1 MSSSFTRTP
10 VIRRLPASRQHNLP
24 QLFPANSSAD
34 DKKIVLAEWMAEA
47 VLRGLVWGFFL
58 SRRVR
63 WVRFDKERGQE
74 IEEKTD

>member
-1 MSSSFTRTP
+1 
-10 VIRRLPASRQHNLP
+10 
-24 QLFPANSSAD
+24 
-34 DKKIVLAEWMAEA
+34 MAEA